1 MTSRAPI
8 VFTLSALLTMCIASG
23 LARSAPRNQIR
34 AISSDECAE
43 MVRHHVLS
51 SHPAVGCERL
61 AIVRMSYVDFTGTAR
76 EGQIVVLDVLAEP
89 VSNIFAELL
98 RQRFPIESVRLM
110 NQFNGNDDAS
120 IAQNNTSS
128 FNDRNVAGT
137 ASLSMHAYGAA
148 IDLNPVQNPTIENL
162 KGKLVVSPPSG
173 QAFLNRTRAV
183 PGMAESVRSIFRRYG
198 FTEWGGNWRLKD
210 YQHFQVPRKI
220 ISQLTAGSREDG
232 VRIFSRFLATIR

>member
-1 MTSRAPI
+1 
-8 VFTLSALLTMCIASG
+8 MCIATG
-23 LARSAPRNQIR
+23 LARSAPRNDIR

-61 AIVRMSYVDFTGTAR
+61 AIVRISYVDFTGTMRA
-76 EGQIVVLDVLAEP
+76 GQIVVLDVLAEP
-89 VSNIFAELL
+89 VANIFADLL
-98 RQRFPIESVRLM
+98 KQRFPIESVRLM
-110 NQFNGNDDAS
+110 NQFNGDDDAS
-120 IAQNNTSS
+120 IAQNNTSG

-148 IDLNPVQNPTIENL
+148 IDLNPVQNPAIETL

-173 QAFLNRTRAV
+173 QAFLNRTRAA
-183 PGMAESVRSIFRRYG
+183 PGMAESVSSIFRRYG

-220 ISQLTAGSREDG
+220 ISQLVAVSREDG
-232 VRIFSRFLATIR
+232 VRVFSRFLATIR